1 MIRNR
6 CPHYFTFAKK
16 HFAVWVTL
24 GLCLLI
30 GEGILDGPCRLA
42 AATDEPEEFHGPP
55 PHPGYPDPFEI
66 GYILFDTFSPNK
78 QFGIIYPNR
87 LLEESPDFIVD
98 LKHSRILALLETGEP
113 YFEGKNHGDLAAHWA
128 PNSSAAVIENSGKW
142 EPIGLLLVELKDG
155 KVILQTDLLDS
166 LNKIFSPAIAK
177 AQHSRVEDS
186 AVGELDIT
194 GVKWKTGKSLQ
205 VEIKCEGSTNPK
217 GFEEESSWY
226 GELTAVWDVAQRKLV
241 RHQLARVSFH
251 AAGRKEQ

>member
-6 CPHYFTFAKK
+6 RLHYFTFAKK

-30 GEGILDGPCRLA
+30 GEGILDEPCRLA

-98 LKHSRILALLETGEP
+98 LKHSRILAVLETGEP
-113 YFEGKNHGDLAAHWA
+113 ISKEKTTAIWLR
-128 PNSSAAVIENSGKW
+128 
-142 EPIGLLLVELKDG
+142 IGLRTVRQRLLRIAG
-155 KVILQTDLLDS
+155 NGNPLDCCWS
-166 LNKIFSPAIAK
+166 N
-177 AQHSRVEDS
+177 
-186 AVGELDIT
+186 
-194 GVKWKTGKSLQ
+194 
-205 VEIKCEGSTNPK
+205 
-217 GFEEESSWY
+217 
-226 GELTAVWDVAQRKLV
+226 
-241 RHQLARVSFH
+241 
-251 AAGRKEQ
+251 

>member
-1 MIRNR
+1 
-6 CPHYFTFAKK
+6 
-16 HFAVWVTL
+16 
-24 GLCLLI
+24 
-30 GEGILDGPCRLA
+30 
-42 AATDEPEEFHGPP
+42 
-55 PHPGYPDPFEI
+55 
-66 GYILFDTFSPNK
+66 
-78 QFGIIYPNR
+78 
-87 LLEESPDFIVD
+87 
-98 LKHSRILALLETGEP
+98 
-113 YFEGKNHGDLAAHWA
+113 
-128 PNSSAAVIENSGKW
+128 
-142 EPIGLLLVELKDG
+142 LKDG
-155 KVILQTDLLDS
+155 KVIRQTDLLDS

-251 AAGRKEQ
+251 AAERKEQ